1 MRKAIFFTLFFSLIL
16 FWLFPGCDFVGEQF
30 PDLTRIL
37 SDEPPLTTSLK
48 NANRD
53 IPFLD
58 GFNPEND
65 GSLFELERS
74 SAGGFFLPNGVYG
87 GALQSYCLK
96 AGTHEPGVGRGMVY
110 APYIGSQA
118 SAIQSILRNSVS
130 HPNIPQRQVQ
140 TLIWAVLSRAR
151 FENLSRDNQA
161 AAARL
166 LSPQEIVRLNR
177 NAVDVFPERIRQQ
190 AIGQVPASVFQVL
203 EVENNMRELLTRAET
218 TYEELERIAFLT
230 GEVPWGEGSREVP
243 GGRWSYHPGGYYVR
257 YNTRGYSR
265 TEVQVFHP
273 EPMFIERDQLG
284 RIGAISDTRGN
295 RLEIFYDDTVVPA
308 QVPDDP
314 GLTAYAFDYFVA
326 IRPNDQFPGGIE
338 RVEFVLEGWTY
349 VGVPGALNQQ
359 AQKSLFFQLVS
370 SLSNRVLAQGWR
382 ETWEQI
388 QSRFPGAKDRYD
400 QIKGSKEWYD
410 DFRENYETPP
420 SWQDVENLYDSEH
433 LDKGI
438 EAATDPTAIKQRTR
452 WIEEHLGRVKRAWA
466 YVNCR
471 LAGGCN
477 NGDTGNGETEFD
489 PADNIA
495 VPGNTASQRIGVS
508 GRGS

>member
-1 MRKAIFFTLFFSLIL
+1 MKKTIIFTLFFFFTLFFLN
-16 FWLFPGCDFVGEQF
+16 PGCDFVGEQF

-65 GSLFELERS
+65 GSLFELERN
-74 SAGGFFLPNGVYG
+74 SAGGFILPNGVYG
-87 GALQSYCLK
+87 GALQSYCLH
-96 AGTHEPGVGRGMVY
+96 AGTYEPAIGTGMVY
-110 APYIGSQA
+110 APYLGSQA
-118 SAIQSILRNSVS
+118 SAIQSILRNSVFY
-130 HPNIPQRQVQ
+130 PDIPQRQVQ
-140 TLIWAVLSRAR
+140 TLIWAVLSRTR
-151 FENLSRDNQA
+151 FENLSRENQA

-177 NAVDVFPERIRQQ
+177 NAVDIIPDRIRQQ

-218 TYEELERIAFLT
+218 TYEELQRVAFLT
-230 GEVPWGEGSREVP
+230 GEAPWGEGSREVP
-243 GGRWSYHPGGYYVR
+243 AGRWSYHPGGFFIR
-257 YNTRGYSR
+257 YNSRGYTR

-295 RLEIFYDDTVVPA
+295 RLEIYYDDTVVPA

-314 GLTAYAFDYFVA
+314 GVTAYAFDYFVA
-326 IRPNDQFPGGIE
+326 IRPNDQLPGGIE

-349 VGVPGALNQQ
+349 VGVPEGFNQQ
-359 AQKSLFFQLVS
+359 TQKNLFFQLAC
-370 SLSNRVLAQGWR
+370 SLSNRVLAQGWG

-388 QSRFPGAKDRYD
+388 QRRFPWAKDRYD
-400 QIKGSKEWYD
+400 KIKESKEWYD
-410 DFRENYETPP
+410 DFRESYETPP
-420 SWQDVENLYDSEH
+420 SWQDVENLYDLEH
-433 LDKGI
+433 LEKGI
-438 EAATDPTAIKQRTR
+438 EAATDPTAIRKRTR
-452 WIEEHLGRVKRAWA
+452 WIEEHLGRVRRTWV
-466 YVNCR
+466 YVICR
-471 LAGGCN
+471 LAGGC
-477 NGDTGNGETEFD
+477 GNGETDFD
-489 PADNIA
+489 PSDNLG
-495 VPGNTASQRIGVS
+495 VPGNTSSQRIGIS